1 MPYVAINA
9 GLKISDA
16 QKEKIKTELGR
27 LISIIPTKSEAGL
40 LVDFA
45 DSKTTYKA
53 GVGVPCAFID
63 VRIFRKAEFEPK
75 KKFTEEVFELITR
88 ELGIKKEHMCL
99 SITENECWGFAGSFH
114 KSDE

>member
-1 MPYVAINA
+1 MPYVGINA

-16 QKEKIKTELGR
+16 QKDKIKTELGR

-63 VRIFRKAEFEPK
+63 VRLFRKSEFEPK
-75 KKFTEEVFELITR
+75 KQFTEAVFELLSQK
-88 ELGIKKEHMCL
+88 LGLKKGKYV
-99 SITENECWGFAGSFH
+99 T
-114 KSDE
+114 